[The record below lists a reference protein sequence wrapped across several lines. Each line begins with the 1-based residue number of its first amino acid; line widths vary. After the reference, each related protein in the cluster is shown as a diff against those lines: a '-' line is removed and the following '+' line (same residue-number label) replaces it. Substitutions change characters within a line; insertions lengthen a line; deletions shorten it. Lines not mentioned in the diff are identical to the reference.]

1 MAAYTGFATTIK
13 FGGTPVVAVTDISGP
28 GVTVNAIDVSTRDS
42 LARAFKPGMYDAG
55 EVTFSIVYDP
65 DAATHQALTTAV
77 LAGSILACI
86 LTLSDTTPATITF
99 SGFITN
105 FAVKTPMDDAMTA
118 DVTVKITGVP
128 VWGST

>member
-28 GVTVNAIDVSTRDS
+28 GITVTSIDVSTRDS
-42 LARAFKPGMYDAG
+42 LARQFKPGMYDAG

-65 DAATHQALTTAV
+65 DAVTHGAITTAL
-77 LAGSILACI
+77 LAGTVLACI
-86 LTLSDTTPATITF
+86 LTLSDATPATITF

-105 FAVKTPMDDAMTA
+105 FSVKTPLDDAMTA
-118 DVTVKITGVP
+118 DVTVKVTGVP
-128 VWGST
+128 VWG